1 LTKSVLE
8 SGVPLVGIPTTLHD
22 SLMARLDR
30 LASVRLVAQI
40 GAAIGREFSYQLLR
54 AVSRV
59 REDELRAAL
68 ARLVA
73 SELVFQRGAPPEA
86 VYTFKHALVQD
97 AAHGSLLRSTRQQ
110 LHAQIAEAL
119 EAHSPELMDSQPEIF
134 AQHTLRP
141 DSSKNP
147 WPTGVRPVI
156 RSTAR
161 SAMVEA
167 VAQFQKGLDQ
177 LVQLPDTPERRRQEL
192 EFLSAL
198 GAVLQSVKGFAA
210 PETGHAYVRARQ
222 VWEQLGSPS
231 EFLQVPLGQSFYH
244 SYRSEFDLAL
254 RVDEDLLRLSRQRND
269 AGGLVLGHFSSGRTL
284 MLTGNMASSRFH
296 LEQVLTLYDPDSHHL
311 LIRQTGTHRYVN
323 SLALLGNVLFCLGF
337 PYQAL
342 ARCSAAI
349 AEARRLTHQPSLA
362 ASLNIG
368 ARILSLVGDNA
379 ALEER
384 AKEVAALATEQG
396 FSQ

>member
-1 LTKSVLE
+1 
-8 SGVPLVGIPTTLHD
+8 
-22 SLMARLDR
+22 
-30 LASVRLVAQI
+30 
-40 GAAIGREFSYQLLR
+40 
-54 AVSRV
+54 
-59 REDELRAAL
+59 
-68 ARLVA
+68 
-73 SELVFQRGAPPEA
+73 
-86 VYTFKHALVQD
+86 
-97 AAHGSLLRSTRQQ
+97 
-110 LHAQIAEAL
+110 
-119 EAHSPELMDSQPEIF
+119 
-134 AQHTLRP
+134 
-141 DSSKNP
+141 
-147 WPTGVRPVI
+147 
-156 RSTAR
+156 
-161 SAMVEA
+161 
-167 VAQFQKGLDQ
+167 
-177 LVQLPDTPERRRQEL
+177 
-192 EFLSAL
+192 
-198 GAVLQSVKGFAA
+198 
-210 PETGHAYVRARQ
+210 